1 MYTGLQG
8 LLGYFFTIRRALQAR
23 EDAEDGALSVLGEGF
38 AEALRLL
45 VTLDP
50 EVVGITLRTI
60 QVSGLATFVS
70 VLLGI
75 PLGTALALT
84 RFFGRGFVVS
94 LVNFGMGL
102 PPVVVGLATWLCLTR
117 YGPLG
122 MLGILYTPSAMI
134 VAQTIIATPIVAG
147 FTLAAIQSVNPKL
160 RLQILSLGATRLQ
173 YLLLLL
179 WEARLGIL
187 AAVIAGFGGVISEV
201 GASMMVGGNVRGYT
215 RVLTTATV
223 LEVSKG
229 RFELATALSII
240 LLLLTFCIVAGLS
253 YLQQRR
259 REA

>member
-1 MYTGLQG
+1 MNVLTEGL
-8 LLGYFFTIRRALQAR
+8 
-23 EDAEDGALSVLGEGF
+23 

-50 EVVGITLRTI
+50 DVINIAWRTI
-60 QVSGLATFVS
+60 QVTGTATFIS
-70 VLLGI
+70 VLIGI
-75 PLGTALALT
+75 PIGTALALT

-94 LVNFGMGL
+94 VVNFGMGL

-122 MLGILYTPSAMI
+122 FLEILYSPTAMV
-134 VAQTIIATPIVAG
+134 VAQTIIAVPIVAG
-147 FTLAAIQSVNPKL
+147 FSLAAIQSVNPKL
-160 RLQILSLGATRLQ
+160 RLQILALGATRLQ

-179 WEARLGIL
+179 WESRLGIL

-229 RFELATALSII
+229 KFELATALSII

-259 REA
+259 KQA